1 MDGLKRAITQSLQF
15 KLSVWLAAVITGIA
29 LLAGVFSFAAAF
41 KDANELQDDQLR
53 QIVFLADQHT
63 LLATSESSTL
73 NSLVADPESRV
84 ILQALPA
91 TGQEASIADAS
102 DAVLL
107 LPSNLPDGIQTLT
120 VRDERWRLM
129 VRTLPNG
136 TRIVAGQQTA
146 IRDEI
151 ARDGALRTLLPL
163 LVLIPVMLI
172 LTSVLIRQMFK
183 PVKQLALELDERSQD
198 DLRPLNESHL
208 PTEIQP
214 FVVANNRL
222 LARVEQSM
230 AQQRRFLADAAHELR
245 SPLTA
250 LSLQSERLG
259 AAEMS
264 APARERLGAL
274 QGGLMRSRQLLDQL
288 LALARARETGQGQ
301 AGLVSLRRICHQVI
315 EDLMPLAQAK
325 HIDIG
330 IDGEADASV
339 TAHEIDLKS
348 LVRNLVDNAIR
359 YTPPAGRVDLCIQAE
374 KGQASLQ
381 VSDSG
386 PGIAQAERQR
396 VFDPF
401 YRILGNEEI
410 GSGLGLS
417 IVKTL
422 ADRMGATVALQHT
435 DEKRQAGLRVNVR
448 FVGRDAET

>member
-1 MDGLKRAITQSLQF
+1 MDGVKRGVTQSLQF
-15 KLSVWLAAVITGIA
+15 KLSAWLAAVITGIA
-29 LLAGVFSFAAAF
+29 LLAGGFSFAAAF
-41 KDANELQDDQLR
+41 QDANELQDDQLR
-53 QIVFLADQHT
+53 QIVVLADQHT
-63 LLATSESSTL
+63 LTVSSQEPTT
-73 NSLVADPESRV
+73 NADVADPESRV

-91 TGQEASIADAS
+91 TEPTGSITQVS
-102 DAVLL
+102 DAL
-107 LPSNLPDGIQTLT
+107 LPLPATLPEGIQTVT
-120 VRDERWRLM
+120 VRDEPWRLM

-151 ARDGALRTLLPL
+151 AHDGALRTLLPF

-172 LTSVLIRQMFK
+172 LTSILVRQMFK
-183 PVKQLALELDERSQD
+183 PVTQLALELDERSQD
-198 DLRPLNESHL
+198 DLRPLNERHL
-208 PTEIQP
+208 PSEIQP

-222 LARVEQSM
+222 LARVDQSM
-230 AQQRRFLADAAHELR
+230 ALQRRFLADAAHELR

-264 APARERLGAL
+264 VSARERLVAL

-288 LALARARETGQGQ
+288 LALARAREIDQGQ
-301 AGLVSLRRICHQVI
+301 ADLVSLRRVCHQVI
-315 EDLMPLAQAK
+315 EDLMPLAEAK
-325 HIDIG
+325 QIDIG
-330 IDGEADASV
+330 IDGETDARV
-339 TAHEIDLKS
+339 MAHEIDLKS

-359 YTPPAGRVDLCIQAE
+359 YTPQAGKVDLSIALGT
-374 KGQASLQ
+374 GQATLQ
-381 VSDSG
+381 ICDSG
-386 PGIAQAERQR
+386 PGIAESERQR

-401 YRILGNEEI
+401 YRILGTDEI

-435 DEKRQAGLRVNVR
+435 DPQRQTGLRVGVQFATLN
-448 FVGRDAET
+448 THP

>member
-15 KLSVWLAAVITGIA
+15 KLSVWLAAVITGFA
-29 LLAGVFSFAAAF
+29 LLAGVFSFATTF
-41 KDANELQDDQLR
+41 HDANELQDDQLR
-53 QIVFLADQHT
+53 QIVVLADQHK
-63 LLATSESSTL
+63 LSVTSEDPPVYSG
-73 NSLVADPESRV
+73 VADPDSRV
-84 ILQALPA
+84 ILQTLP
-91 TGQEASIADAS
+91 TVGQAPEPANARDT
-102 DAVLL
+102 VLP

-120 VRDERWRLM
+120 VRDEPWRLM

-163 LVLIPVMLI
+163 IVLIPVMLI

-222 LARVEQSM
+222 LARVDQSM
-230 AQQRRFLADAAHELR
+230 ALQRRFLADAAHELR

-264 APARERLGAL
+264 APARERLAAL

-288 LALARARETGQGQ
+288 LALARAREADMGQ
-301 AGLVSLRRICHQVI
+301 AEPVSLRRMCHQVI
-315 EDLMPLAQAK
+315 EDLMPLAEAK
-325 HIDIG
+325 DIDIG
-330 IDGEADASV
+330 IEGEADASV
-339 TAHEIDLKS
+339 LAHEIDLKS

-359 YTPPAGRVDLCIQAE
+359 YTPPAGKVDLSIQTA
-374 KGQASLQ
+374 KGQATLQ

-386 PGIAQAERQR
+386 PGIAEVERQR

-401 YRILGNEEI
+401 YRILGNDEV

-422 ADRMGATVALQHT
+422 ADRMGATVALQNT
-435 DEKRQAGLRVNVR
+435 DEKGPVGLRVCVQFSAQN
-448 FVGRDAET
+448 A